1 MTEREVRQTVIG
13 DRNIVTGT
21 GDVNIVY
28 TLPPTEAE
36 ERRSLLVLLER
47 VRQFWIAGVLDGS
60 VHGAAL
66 LELGTARMSEAVEH
80 PWERILELPGEEA
93 RAVPV
98 VLSALEG
105 QEHVE
110 VVSVTVSRPSLDDVY
125 LRHTGRAF
133 ATADEEGA
141 KQ

>member
-1 MTEREVRQTVIG
+1 MATSWRAAGTLRSTWTAAGTRTSEAPPPRMTEREVRQTVIG

-47 VRQFWIAGVLDGS
+47 VRQFWIAGVLEGS

-66 LELGTARMSEAVEH
+66 LELGTARMSEAVE
-80 PWERILELPGEEA
+80 
-93 RAVPV
+93 
-98 VLSALEG
+98 
-105 QEHVE
+105 
-110 VVSVTVSRPSLDDVY
+110 
-125 LRHTGRAF
+125 
-133 ATADEEGA
+133 
-141 KQ
+141 